1 MITMSLK
8 VIGASA
14 VDFTAD
20 DGTNYNYIKIVA
32 LMDNKGGYG
41 SNSQTLKYDKHS
53 SELAK
58 ECGFMKAGEVYDADC
73 TGVFES
79 NGKTATFTIKEIKF
93 KNANLAQK

>member
-8 VIGASA
+8 IIGASG

-41 SNSQTLKYDKHS
+41 SNSQTLKYDKPS
-53 SELAK
+53 SEIEK
-58 ECGFMKAGEVYDADC
+58 ECGFMKPNEVYDADC
-73 TGVFES
+73 VGVFES

-93 KNANLAQK
+93 KNNVTAQK